1 MYKFILQVLDDVYSR
16 FSHLL
21 TDFDL
26 VWLDKQQF
34 AEAIQACGAPLNTCI
49 GFVDGT
55 TRAIARPSVNQRAM
69 FNGHKRIHCLK
80 FQVNI
85 TFTATIIMTL
95 LILIFCCS
103 QCLLLMD

>member
-1 MYKFILQVLDDVYSR
+1 M
-16 FSHLL
+16 L

-34 AEAIQACGAPLNTCI
+34 AEAIQACGAPLTTCI

-85 TFTATIIMTL
+85 TFTAIMTL
-95 LILIFCCS
+95 IFFLFFVVNVYS
-103 QCLLLMD
+103 